1 MTWIAIATTVIGL
14 LAPFAVKAG
23 EEVAKKMGEEVYNA
37 LKKRFQKNEDKRA
50 QKALENYMEEPD
62 LYKDALNT
70 VLVQKAEASPDDF
83 GAFLKTLAEKA
94 GGDMSGSES
103 ITAIGSNI
111 AVANRGSTATVS
123 VNKPKDE

>member
-23 EEVAKKMGEEVYNA
+23 EEVAKKMGEDVYNA
-37 LKKRFQKNEDKRA
+37 LKKRFQKDDDKRA

-62 LYKDALNT
+62 LYKDALGT
-70 VLVQKAEASPDDF
+70 VLTQKAETSPDDF
-83 GAFLKTLAEKA
+83 GALLKTLAEKVGDI
-94 GGDMSGSES
+94 GGSGGQ
-103 ITAIGSNI
+103 TAIGSNI
-111 AVANRGSTATVS
+111 AQADRGSTATVN